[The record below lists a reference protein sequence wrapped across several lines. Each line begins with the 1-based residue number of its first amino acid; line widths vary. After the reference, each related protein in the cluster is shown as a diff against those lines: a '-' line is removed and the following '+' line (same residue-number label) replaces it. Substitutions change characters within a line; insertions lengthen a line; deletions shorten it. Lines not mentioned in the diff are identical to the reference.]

1 MRSFYGVTLV
11 ELVVSVATVCI
22 LSATVVPAFTSI
34 IRSNEIH
41 TTISKLR
48 QGLYFARQ
56 SALLEDGTV
65 VICKSATGSDCT
77 GSGDW
82 NQGWLIFQDRNDD
95 GQCVDANDDDQC
107 DEDEGRLL
115 RVAAASAL
123 HPTDSSATAI
133 SQIVSNST
141 TWADH
146 PDTMGQPAC
155 AKTTICHRCEAL
167 SSQIRAAFVSPAIR
181 VSSIVAA
188 VNLGGSRRS
197 ERRLE
202 ANPWATKTPLS
213 PPGPSYAPAPLPPT
227 AAADL

>member
-115 RVAAASAL
+115 RVA
-123 HPTDSSATAI
+123 
-133 SQIVSNST
+133 
-141 TWADH
+141 
-146 PDTMGQPAC
+146 
-155 AKTTICHRCEAL
+155 
-167 SSQIRAAFVSPAIR
+167 
-181 VSSIVAA
+181 SSIGTSSYRLIGNSHIANRVKF
-188 VNLGGSRRS
+188 NYMGGSPGYNGTIS
-197 ERRLE
+197 LCK
-202 ANPWATKTPLS
+202 NDDLS
-213 PPGPSYAPAPLPPT
+213 PVRGLIIANTGRVRITRDPSEL
-227 AAADL
+227 DCGGG